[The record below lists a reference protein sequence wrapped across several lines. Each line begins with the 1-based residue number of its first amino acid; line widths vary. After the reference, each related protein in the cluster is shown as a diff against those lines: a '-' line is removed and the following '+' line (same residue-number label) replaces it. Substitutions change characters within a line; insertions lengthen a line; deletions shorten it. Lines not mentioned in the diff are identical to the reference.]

1 MSQIVTGEAVAI
13 DLRVARLG
21 SRLLATLIDL
31 FIQYLIAAFLLGLA
45 VAIAP
50 RGDAAIFAAL
60 GLSAYLV
67 AMVGYPVLME
77 TLWHGRTLGK
87 AVIGLR
93 VVRDDGGVVR
103 FRQVLG
109 RAVVRAAVELP
120 TFGLFSILSAL
131 LTKRSKRL
139 GDLLVGTIAVQ
150 ERIPVVALISLP
162 MPPPLAGWATTLDL
176 SRLSD
181 GLAMSSRQL
190 LARAGSLEPASRE
203 RLGMEIVD
211 AVRAC
216 VTPPPPPAVPGWAY
230 LAAVLAE
237 RRRREEVRLGSF
249 LQAPSLP
256 GARAAPG
263 YGVAAPAWGAG
274 PPGPS
279 PGPPP
284 YGRPAYGAPPYP
296 PTQLPSPTH
305 APPGYPPPPTG
316 QSQPAVERPT
326 VDGSFDSPS

>member
-139 GDLLVGTIAVQ
+139 GDLMVGTIAVQ

-162 MPPPLAGWATTLDL
+162 MPPPLAGWAATLDL

-211 AVRAC
+211 AVLAC
-216 VTPPPPPAVPGWAY
+216 VTPPPPPSVPGWAY

-237 RRRREEVRLGSF
+237 RRRREEVRFGSY
-249 LQAPSLP
+249 LQATGLL
-256 GARAAPG
+256 GGRAAPG
-263 YGVAAPAWGAG
+263 YGVPAPAWGAG
-274 PPGPS
+274 TGM
-279 PGPPP
+279 PP
-284 YGRPAYGAPPYP
+284 YGAPQYPAPTYGPAGYQPAPADRQSGLDRPA
-296 PTQLPSPTH
+296 
-305 APPGYPPPPTG
+305 
-316 QSQPAVERPT
+316 
-326 VDGSFDSPS
+326 VDGPFVSPS

>member
-1 MSQIVTGEAVAI
+1 MSQIITGEAVAI

-31 FIQYLIAAFLLGLA
+31 VIQYMIGATLLGIVVL
-45 VAIAP
+45 VPP
-50 RGDAAIFAAL
+50 RGDAAIVGAL

-77 TLWHGRTLGK
+77 MLWHGRTLGK

-93 VVRDDGGVVR
+93 VVRDDGGPVR

-120 TFGLFSILSAL
+120 TAGVFSIISAL
-131 LTKRSKRL
+131 LTRRSKRL

-181 GLAMSSRQL
+181 GLAMSARQL
-190 LARAGSLEPASRE
+190 LARAGSLEPAARE
-203 RLGMEIVD
+203 RLGMEVVEAI
-211 AVRAC
+211 AER
-216 VTPPPPPAVPGWAY
+216 VTPAPPPGVPGWAF

-237 RRRREEVRLGSF
+237 RRRREELRFGQVLPAGVGVGSR
-249 LQAPSLP
+249 P
-256 GARAAPG
+256 APG
-263 YGVAAPAWGAG
+263 YGVAAPGWG
-274 PPGPS
+274 PPVPGPAYGPPVS
-279 PGPPP
+279 IYGGYGPPPPGFAPQRPAPGPPREP
-284 YGRPAYGAPPYP
+284 VSTGPFAAPA
-296 PTQLPSPTH
+296 
-305 APPGYPPPPTG
+305 
-316 QSQPAVERPT
+316 
-326 VDGSFDSPS
+326 

>member
-45 VAIAP
+45 VAMAP

-60 GLSAYLV
+60 GLSDYLV

-139 GDLLVGTIAVQ
+139 GDLMVGTIAVQ

-162 MPPPLAGWATTLDL
+162 MPPPLAGWAATLDL

-211 AVRAC
+211 AVLAC
-216 VTPPPPPAVPGWAY
+216 VTPPPPPGVPGWAY

-237 RRRREEVRLGSF
+237 RRRREEVRFGSY
-249 LQAPSLP
+249 LQAPGLL
-256 GARAAPG
+256 GGRAAPG
-263 YGVAAPAWGAG
+263 YGVAAPGWGAG
-274 PPGPS
+274 PVM
-279 PGPPP
+279 PP
-284 YGRPAYGAPPYP
+284 YGAPPYAAP
-296 PTQLPSPTH
+296 PYAAPPYAAPPYYQPSP
-305 APPGYPPPPTG
+305 ADRQPGYER
-316 QSQPAVERPT
+316 PAV
-326 VDGSFDSPS
+326 DGPFVSPS